1 MTEPFSSQDA
11 CQNRTYR
18 THRTYGTHGT
28 FIWVL
33 LLIVSA
39 GCARLGERVEFV
51 GTMRGA
57 PRPADILAALAAND
71 EAVQSFRAAGSF
83 KLESPEFEAVKVF
96 KDGAIAFR
104 RPADLSVKGRNALGM
119 EMFRLTSVGS
129 EFLIDFPASRDKP
142 YYRVEGEQFASV
154 PFSVSPSDIAREM
167 FLPENWDELKRREV
181 RLVQYDAQTQTAIL
195 EIGPRNAPRRRVT
208 VMGPP
213 WVVIKNE
220 RMEDGQVVAVT
231 TKNDYRD
238 DGGIR
243 FPAFIDAWFPVEQT
257 RLTFEMR
264 KISTN
269 VEIDKSLFDIK
280 ARARTV
286 GIYLQ

>member
-1 MTEPFSSQDA
+1 MIF
-11 CQNRTYR
+11 
-18 THRTYGTHGT
+18 
-28 FIWVL
+28 
-33 LLIVSA
+33 A
-39 GCARLGERVEFV
+39 GCARLGERVEFA
-51 GTMRGA
+51 GSTRGA
-57 PRPADILAALAAND
+57 PRPAEILAALAAND

-96 KDGAIAFR
+96 KDGGIAFR
-104 RPADLSVKGRNALGM
+104 RPADLSVRGRNALGM

-129 EFLIDFPASRDKP
+129 EFLIDFPASHDKP

-167 FLPENWDELKRREV
+167 FLPENWNELKKREV
-181 RLVQYDAQTQTAIL
+181 RLLEYDPQTQTAVL

-213 WVVIKNE
+213 WVVVKNE
-220 RMEDGQVVAVT
+220 RMEAGQAVAVT

-238 DGGIR
+238 EAGIR
-243 FPAFIDAWFPVEQT
+243 FPAFIDAWFPGEQT

-264 KISTN
+264 KISIN
-269 VEIDKSLFDIK
+269 VEIDKPLFDIK
-280 ARARTV
+280 ARARSV